1 VPGKKN
7 SVAWPGKFGN
17 SATVEEKPMGF
28 WELVM
33 TLGNGSIR
41 IHISSYF
48 MIQLQLG
55 DFIFDEFLFL
65 NS

>member
-17 SATVEEKPMGF
+17 SATVEEKPMDF
-28 WELVM
+28 
-33 TLGNGSIR
+33 LGTGHDFR
-41 IHISSYF
+41 KWIHISSYF

-65 NS
+65 KASN